1 MNHGGGDGGAGGAIA
16 PVDILHDLLAPRM
29 LEIDV
34 DVGRLQSLLGNET
47 LEQQV
52 YLGRIDG
59 GDAEH
64 VAHGG
69 IGRRSPA
76 LTEDVLLA
84 RIVNDVV
91 HGEEVMRVVE
101 LGDEIEFFT

>member
-1 MNHGGGDGGAGGAIA
+1 
-16 PVDILHDLLAPRM
+16 M

-34 DVGRLQSLLGNET
+34 DIGRLKTLFGNKA
-47 LEQQV
+47 LEQQID
-52 YLGRIDG
+52 LGRIDG
-59 GDAEH
+59 GNAEH

-69 IGRRSPA
+69 IRRRSPA
-76 LTEDVLLA
+76 LAEDILAA
-84 RIVNDVV
+84 RIANDVV